1 MHDATAPNSSGP
13 RCSFCGRS
21 GREAERMVQG
31 PDVYMCASCV
41 RDAVGLLDGEVA
53 TGAAGSEPKPKDY
66 KAAYL
71 ILTHVEPPVRAL
83 MLSVYQPDDHASLL
97 EALAADVRFYRK
109 RDRIESLP
117 EAMREALH
125 DHVESVLHALP
136 RRN

>member
-1 MHDATAPNSSGP
+1 
-13 RCSFCGRS
+13 
-21 GREAERMVQG
+21 MVQG

-41 RDAVGLLDGEVA
+41 RDVVGLLDGEV
-53 TGAAGSEPKPKDY
+53 TTDAAGSEPAPKDY

-71 ILTHVEPPVRAL
+71 ILTYVEPPVRAL

-97 EALAADVRFYRK
+97 EALAADVRFHRR

-125 DHVESVLHALP
+125 DHVESVLYALP
-136 RRN
+136 QRN

>member
-1 MHDATAPNSSGP
+1 
-13 RCSFCGRS
+13 
-21 GREAERMVQG
+21 MVQG

-53 TGAAGSEPKPKDY
+53 TDAAGSEPAAKDY

-71 ILTHVEPPVRAL
+71 ILTYVEPPVRAL
-83 MLSVYQPDDHASLL
+83 MLSVYQAGDHASLL
-97 EALAADVRFYRK
+97 EALAADVRFYRN
-109 RDRIESLP
+109 RDRVETVP
-117 EAMREALH
+117 DAMREALH